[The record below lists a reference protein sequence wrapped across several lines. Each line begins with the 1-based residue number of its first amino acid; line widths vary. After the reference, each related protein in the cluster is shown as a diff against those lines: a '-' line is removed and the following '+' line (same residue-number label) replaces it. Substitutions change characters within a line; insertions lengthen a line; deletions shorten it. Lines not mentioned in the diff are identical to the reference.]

1 MQRAAQKA
9 GGSSMTGR
17 VVEEHDPAAS
27 VVRKRRI
34 TARNEATMRTDF
46 EVVADTLVASHRF
59 TTDEPVG
66 GGGTGAGPTPLT
78 TVLAALC
85 GCESVT
91 FNRTAAE
98 MGLAYTSIDFIA
110 DYTIDIRG
118 RNGDRA
124 VRPHFQSV
132 RMEATVTTEASAEE
146 LAAVVAETEA
156 RCPVFNL
163 LSDASV
169 NIQTVWIRRD
179 PTA

>member
-1 MQRAAQKA
+1 MA
-9 GGSSMTGR
+9 GR
-17 VVEEHDPAAS
+17 VVEEQDPTAS
-27 VVRKRRI
+27 VVRRRRI
-34 TARNEATMRTDF
+34 TARNGATMRTDV
-46 EVVADTLVASHRF
+46 EVVADALVEAHRL

-98 MGLAYTSIDFIA
+98 MGLVYSGIEYVA

-118 RNGDRA
+118 RNGDRS
-124 VRPHFQSV
+124 VRPHFQTV
-132 RMEATVTTEASAEE
+132 RMEAVVTTAASADE

-163 LSDASV
+163 LSDAGV
-169 NIQTVWIRRD
+169 KVETVWIRRD

>member
-1 MQRAAQKA
+1 
-9 GGSSMTGR
+9 MTGR
-17 VVEEHDPAAS
+17 VFEHQDPAAA

-46 EVVADTLVASHRF
+46 EVVADALVASHRF

-98 MGLAYTSIDFIA
+98 LGLAYEGIDFVA

-124 VRPHFQSV
+124 VRPHFQTV
-132 RMEATVTTEASAEE
+132 RMEATVTTAASADE
-146 LAAVVAETEA
+146 LAAVVEETEA

-163 LSDASV
+163 LNDASV
-169 NIQTVWIRRD
+169 KVETVWIRRD

>member
-1 MQRAAQKA
+1 M
-9 GGSSMTGR
+9 SGR
-17 VVEEHDPAAS
+17 VVEEKDHSTP

-34 TARNEATMRTDF
+34 TARNEATMRTVI
-46 EVVADTLVASHRF
+46 EVDGTGAIV
-59 TTDEPVG
+59 TDEPESS
-66 GGGTGAGPTPLT
+66 GGTNAGPTPLT

-98 MGLAYTSIDFIA
+98 MGLPYEGIEFVADF
-110 DYTIDIRG
+110 TIDIRG
-118 RNGDRA
+118 RNGDRS
-124 VRPHFQSV
+124 VRPHFQTV
-132 RMEATVTTEASAEE
+132 RMEAVVTTPATGDA

-163 LSDASV
+163 LSDAGV
-169 NIQTVWIRRD
+169 KVETVWIRRD